1 MEIRRKGG
9 SEMGKMMSDVME
21 EMEITFERAGSYN
34 IYNHLQ
40 QGECHMTMKKE
51 LIVS

>member
-1 MEIRRKGG
+1 
-9 SEMGKMMSDVME
+9 MGKMMSDVME